1 MKKLIEKQKGVTLI
15 ALIITIIVLLLLA
28 FTVTNIIGNNGIID
42 KTLGVAE
49 ETKINK
55 YKEDIENEIA
65 KIEINSVREVDMD
78 DIIDKLKDKKIIE
91 KGISETGQVKTDDDY
106 IYEIKQKPNGDYE
119 IKYIGKGDLEEV
131 EYNITFIVDGN
142 IYTTIEK
149 VKKIVFPETDP
160 VLTGCIFNGWYYN
173 EEKTSKANIGD
184 IITKNITLYADW
196 IKNTLEKHVDV
207 KGMYASVAYE
217 LLEEILIPFSNIRN
231 WNEFDIIKE
240 ATNNRPIPDYS
251 TVEWNED
258 GGPKDEPS
266 TNLDISTIKPISNLQ
281 SNHCAMPSGL
291 YLPLLV
297 YSADATTEEIINAKK
312 IYSIFRWLIRRNND
326 VLDHSVASIFEE
338 ALENDDNY
346 PKGITRKMMVEYY
359 GWNLYGISPEMTGE
373 INVDGTLANFGNIAG
388 IKYIEIDKNAT
399 NATLVNPQEGET
411 IYNHLYIEDNKLKIK
426 MEDKWKYAENS
437 TSPFTTPYNFINGT
451 IGIKVHF
458 KDGSTETTTFEI
470 GISFGNYVS

>member
-131 EYNITFIVDGN
+131 EYNITFIVEGN

-149 VKKIVFPETDP
+149 VKKIVFPETEP

-184 IITKNITLYADW
+184 KITKNITLYADW
-196 IKNTLEKHVDV
+196 IKNTLENHVDV
-207 KGMYASVAYE
+207 KVMYSSFAYM
-217 LLEEILIPFSNIRN
+217 LLENILIPFSNINN
-231 WNEFDIIKE
+231 WNEIETIKE
-240 ATNNRPIPDYS
+240 AINNRPIPDYS

-258 GGPKDEPS
+258 GGPKDKPS

-281 SNHCAMPSGL
+281 SNHCAMRMGFTMPILG
-291 YLPLLV
+291 

-312 IYSIFRWLIRRNND
+312 IYSILRWLRNDLDFLD
-326 VLDHSVASIFEE
+326 VV
-338 ALENDDNY
+338 ENDDYY
-346 PKGITRKMMVEYY
+346 PTGITRKMMVEYY
-359 GWNLYGISPEMTGE
+359 GWDICGGSPGTTGE
-373 INVDGTLANFGNIAG
+373 IEPDGTLANFGNIAG
-388 IKYIEIDKNAT
+388 VKYIEIDKDAT
-399 NATLVNPQEGET
+399 NATLVNTQDGET

-426 MEDKWKYAENS
+426 MEDKWKYAKNEA
-437 TSPFTTPYNFINGT
+437 TPFDNPNFINGT

-458 KDGSTETTTFEI
+458 EDGSTEITTFKI
-470 GISFGNYVS
+470 GISFGNYIA

>member
-149 VKKIVFPETDP
+149 VKKIVFPETEP

-184 IITKNITLYADW
+184 KITKNITLYADW

-207 KGMYASVAYE
+207 KVMYSSIAYE
-217 LLEEILIPFSNIRN
+217 LFENILIPLSNINN
-231 WNEFDIIKE
+231 WNEIETIKE
-240 ATNNRPIPDYS
+240 AINNRPILDYS

-258 GGPKDEPS
+258 GVPKDEPS

-281 SNHCAMPSGL
+281 SNHCAILMGPRLG
-291 YLPLLV
+291 

-312 IYSIFRWLIRRNND
+312 IYSILRWPRINFLD
-326 VLDHSVASIFEE
+326 VV
-338 ALENDDNY
+338 ENDDYY
-346 PKGITRKMMVEYY
+346 PTGITRKMMVEYY
-359 GWNLYGISPEMTGE
+359 GWE
-373 INVDGTLANFGNIAG
+373 ICAEPNDEIEPDGTLANFGNIAG
-388 IKYIEIDKNAT
+388 VKYIEIDKNAT
-399 NATLVNPQEGET
+399 NATLVNTQDGET

-426 MEDKWKYAENS
+426 MEDKWKYAKNGEIYVAD
-437 TSPFTTPYNFINGT
+437 PNFINGT

-458 KDGSTETTTFEI
+458 EDGSTETTTFKI
-470 GISFGNYVS
+470 GISFGNMEP

>member
-184 IITKNITLYADW
+184 KITKNITLYADW

-207 KGMYASVAYE
+207 KVMYSSVAYD
-217 LLEEILIPFSNIRN
+217 LLEDILIPFSNINN
-231 WNEFDIIKE
+231 WNEIETIKE
-240 ATNNRPIPDYS
+240 AINNRPIPDCS
-251 TVEWNED
+251 TVEWKD
-258 GGPKDEPS
+258 GVPKDEPS

-291 YLPLLV
+291 YLPLLE

-312 IYSIFRWLIRRNND
+312 IYSIFIWLIRND
-326 VLDHSVASIFEE
+326 VLRESIFEK

-359 GWNLYGISPEMTGE
+359 GWTLRGISSEMIGE
-373 INVDGTLANFGNIAG
+373 INVDGTLANFGNILG
-388 IKYIEIDKNAT
+388 VKDIEIDKDVT

-470 GISFGNYVS
+470 GISFGNFYY